1 MSKRKMKLIIFFL
14 LALTLLIGTV
24 VVYAAEVIVDGFTS
38 QAQTSQVTWF
48 LGDPLPIENCSY
60 RSSVTGALGTHRDV
74 CLTVT
79 DASTDADL
87 ARLRVVTTGTPQL
100 SLAADSSLE
109 LTAIVQWDGADAT
122 PALDPTGLG
131 SQDLTGGGTNDGI
144 VVRVISSDG
153 IATDTTLRI
162 YTDGS
167 NWAELSEVLDTQIGA
182 GEVVDYFFPFASF
195 GGGAGTMNPASVGAV
210 ELEMVSLS
218 NGPDVTIALL
228 KATSVF
234 DFGDLPDGPYPT
246 LLASNGARHRTT
258 TGLRLGDNVD
268 AEGDGVPNASALGDD
283 TAYVIG
289 TADDEDGVVRQPG
302 VGGGSNGG
310 WSNGTVASGNGGR
323 LDITINGGSGRPQ
336 VFIDFGNGAGGAS
349 GTLTEVTLRNALG
362 TPLSLPLS
370 SGTHQVYFD
379 IPAGTF
385 NTDGQPIAVRVRLST
400 AGGLAAT
407 GPAPDGEVE
416 DYIYTFGPTA
426 VFLQAT
432 NVGHSSQATTIAV
445 VSALVLAFVSLA
457 VIFYRRLQV
466 R

>member
-1 MSKRKMKLIIFFL
+1 MLKRKMKLTIFFL

-24 VVYAAEVIVDGFTS
+24 VVYAAEVIVDDFTS
-38 QAQTSQVTWF
+38 QAQTSLVTWF
-48 LGDPLPIENCSY
+48 IGHALPIETCSY
-60 RSSVTGALGTHRDV
+60 RSSVTGALGAHRDV

-79 DASTDADL
+79 DASTDGDQ

-100 SLAADSSLE
+100 SLTADSSLE
-109 LTAIVQWDGADAT
+109 FTAIVQWDGADAT
-122 PALDPTGLG
+122 STLDPTGLG
-131 SQDLTGGGTNDGI
+131 SEDLTGGGTNDGI

-153 IATDTTLRI
+153 IATATTLRI

-167 NWAELSEVLDTQIGA
+167 NWAELSQVLDTQIGT
-182 GEVVDYFFPFASF
+182 GEVVDYFYPFADF
-195 GGGAGTMNPASVGAV
+195 TGGAGTMNPATVGAV
-210 ELEMVSLS
+210 ELEMTSLS
-218 NGPDVTIALL
+218 NGGDLTIALL

-234 DFGDLPDGPYPT
+234 DFGDLPDSPYPT

-268 AEGDGVPNASALGDD
+268 AEGDGVPNASAMGDD

-289 TADDEDGVVRQPG
+289 TADDEDGVLRQPG
-302 VGGGSNGG
+302 AGGGGNGG

-323 LDITINGGSGRPQ
+323 LDLTINGGSGRPQ
-336 VFIDFGNGAGGAS
+336 VFIDFGDSAGNLS

-370 SGTHQVYFD
+370 SGTHQAYFD

-385 NTDGQPIAVRVRLST
+385 NTDGQPIAVRVRLSS
-400 AGGLAAT
+400 AGGLTAT
-407 GPAPDGEVE
+407 GAALDGEVE

-426 VFLQAT
+426 VSLQAT
-432 NVGHSSQATTIAV
+432 NAGQSSQATTIAV
-445 VSALVLAFVSLA
+445 MSALVLALVSLV